1 MFYCTNIL
9 FLREKIV
16 LLRTNIKLD
25 FILKPTEITNIIY
38 NFIMNYLI
46 IFTSISS
53 LISKVSK
60 IVF

>member
-25 FILKPTEITNIIY
+25 FLLKPTEIT

>member
-25 FILKPTEITNIIY
+25 FLLKPTEITNFII
-38 NFIMNYLI
+38 NYLI

>member
-1 MFYCTNIL
+1 MFYGTNIL

-25 FILKPTEITNIIY
+25 FLLKPTEIT

-60 IVF
+60 IIF

>member
-1 MFYCTNIL
+1 MFYRTNIL

-25 FILKPTEITNIIY
+25 FLLKPTEIT